1 MTASFYKLS
10 GFQKADIRP
19 LLLTG
24 NSRIWY
30 TVSPH
35 LHEKSFDTIGEALV
49 TQFYN
54 ESDRWRLLRQK
65 HSNRKKT
72 ENDSVTEFASEIRQL
87 CQRLNVPA
95 EESVNYLL
103 NGLKPELGSYAM
115 LQRPKT
121 FAEAETHAKTLR
133 LLLWTFPYH
142 TKSIGKKTTTATAT
156 ATATATRTSK
166 KQQVLMSK
174 TTTLHVHFFTVPAQ
188 LRREMK

>member
-72 ENDSVTEFASEIRQL
+72 ENDSVTEFASEIRQF

-115 LQRPKT
+115 LQRPNT
-121 FAEAETHAKTLR
+121 FAEAETHAKTLGYYYG
-133 LLLWTFPYH
+133 PSH
-142 TKSIGKKTTTATAT
+142 TIRS
-156 ATATATRTSK
+156 
-166 KQQVLMSK
+166 Q
-174 TTTLHVHFFTVPAQ
+174 
-188 LRREMK
+188 